1 MHSKHRHI
9 DGKAYFISD
18 AHFGIPNFEE
28 SLEREK
34 KLVRWLDEIKSDAKH
49 IFLLGD
55 IFDFWFEYKK
65 VVPRG
70 FVRILGKLAELSDNG
85 IKIYF
90 FIGNHDM
97 WMKDYLKKELGLE
110 LFFKE
115 QIFIINGKKV
125 FLGHGDGLGPGD
137 RGYKFIKKIF
147 RNRVCRW
154 LFARLHPNF
163 AYSMAQYFSRKS
175 REAYLEKDNGYL
187 GDEKEFLVLFIKE
200 KLQTEHF
207 DYFIFGHRH
216 LGIEMK
222 IENSTYI
229 NTGDWITNFS
239 YAQSEGNRIKL
250 SYYE

>member
-1 MHSKHRHI
+1 M
-9 DGKAYFISD
+9 A
-18 AHFGIPNFEE
+18 
-28 SLEREK
+28 
-34 KLVRWLDEIKSDAKH
+34 KS
-49 IFLLGD
+49 
-55 IFDFWFEYKK
+55 
-65 VVPRG
+65 V
-70 FVRILGKLAELSDNG
+70 
-85 IKIYF
+85 
-90 FIGNHDM
+90 
-97 WMKDYLKKELGLE
+97 
-110 LFFKE
+110 
-115 QIFIINGKKV
+115 
-125 FLGHGDGLGPGD
+125 LGHGDGLGPGD

-207 DYFIFGHRH
+207 DYFIFGQRH